1 MSYLGN
7 FSLLDAYL
15 SARGVGWLD
24 PSDPVTVGMDGN
36 YVKMIYNKSVRGNPF
51 RVRTRQYGSQT
62 NNVPN
67 SINPIHG
74 NNCTIKDYT
83 NNKNQQL
90 KYISLNGSCYL
101 SSNWDFS
108 YENNTVYCVFRVAA
122 NGVNHRNDSIIAH
135 ANDWQYCAEYFFP
148 GQNASTATVD
158 FKGAMQYLKSN
169 GSVQKVN
176 HHKMSYLSA
185 YPNKINPTIGWHLL
199 KIKFLNGDVYYS
211 VDEGAEGISTTD
223 YLNPDSPPWINN
235 KAYSANNN
243 VMHNKIRF
251 RARRSVPKN
260 VEPSLNTSYY
270 WAQSLMILGANRNAN
285 QYLKMDCGELICIPT
300 SADDQISNYLIKKW
314 DIVSESVVFPEIP

>member
-24 PSDPVTVGMDGN
+24 PSDPVTIGMDGN

-51 RVRTRQYGSQT
+51 RVREQRIYDFPTA
-62 NNVPN
+62 
-67 SINPIHG
+67 IHG

-122 NGVNHRNDSIIAH
+122 NGVNHRNDSIMAH
-135 ANDWQYCAEYFFP
+135 ANDWQYCAEYFLP

-158 FKGAMQYLKSN
+158 FKGAMQYLKPN
-169 GSVQKVN
+169 GRMQKVN

-199 KIKFLNGDVYYS
+199 KIKFFNGDVYYS

-223 YLNPDSPPWINN
+223 YLNPDSPAWLKN
-235 KAYSANNN
+235 KTYSANNN
-243 VMHNKIRF
+243 VMHNKVRY
-251 RARRSVPKN
+251 RAVKTSLN
-260 VEPSLNTSYY
+260 QEPSITNTSN
-270 WAQSLMILGANRNAN
+270 WSQSLMLLGSNRNAN

-314 DIVSESVVFPEIP
+314 DIERA